1 MVMNRQQGPDR
12 ADLGRRQ
19 LFFGAAI
26 VAGGA
31 VVAGCTSNEP
41 QDVGGDN
48 RAAEAP
54 RPATEEK
61 PGRPVTIGFSAPAAD
76 HGWIAAITANA
87 ENQAKAYSEV
97 TLEKVEATN
106 DIAKQIAA
114 VETLI
119 NKKVDALVILPNDGK
134 QLTAVAQKATDAGI
148 PVINLD
154 RIFDTPLSYRCWIGG
169 DNYGMGVAA
178 ANFIAERL
186 KSEGKSNP
194 VIAEIAGID
203 SLPLTQERSQG
214 FKDALAKA
222 GLEVKN
228 RVAANFTVPGGQRAA
243 SNLLQAAPKIDAL
256 WNHDDDQGIG
266 VLAAIDQAKRD
277 EFFMVGGAGSSDMM
291 ERIKADDSVI
301 KCTVTYNPSMA
312 SSAVSLARLVAQG
325 RGMSDL
331 VENEIPKMITLAS
344 ATITKENVDDYLDL
358 GFRS

>member
-1 MVMNRQQGPDR
+1 MNRQQGPDR

-19 LFFGAAI
+19 LFLGAAV

-41 QDVGGDN
+41 QDVGTDN
-48 RAAEAP
+48 RAESAP
-54 RPATEEK
+54 KPAADE
-61 PGRPVTIGFSAPAAD
+61 PGKPVTIGFSAPAAD

-87 ENQAKAYSEV
+87 DSQAKSYSEV

-178 ANFIAERL
+178 ANFIVERL
-186 KSEGKSNP
+186 EADGTSNP

-228 RVAANFTVPGGQRAA
+228 RVAADFTVPGGQRVT
-243 SNLLQAAPKIDAL
+243 SNLLQAAPKIDAI

-266 VLAAIDQAKRD
+266 VLAAIDQANRD
-277 EFFMVGGAGSSDMM
+277 EFFMVGGAGSTDMM
-291 ERIKADDSVI
+291 ERIKADDTVV

-325 RGMSDL
+325 KGMSDL

-344 ATITKENVDDYLDL
+344 ATITKENVDDYLEL

>member
-1 MVMNRQQGPDR
+1 MTRQHDAEG
-12 ADLGRRQ
+12 ANLGRRQ
-19 LFFGAAI
+19 LFFGAAV

-41 QDVGGDN
+41 QDVGSDN
-48 RAAEAP
+48 RAVEAP
-54 RPATEEK
+54 KPADE
-61 PGRPVTIGFSAPAAD
+61 PGKPVTIGFSAPAAD

-87 ENQAKAYSEV
+87 DSQAKTYSDV

-119 NKKVDALVILPNDGK
+119 NKDVDALVILPNDGK

-186 KSEGKSNP
+186 ESEGVNNP

-203 SLPLTQERSQG
+203 SLPLTQERTQG
-214 FKDALAKA
+214 FNDALAKA

-228 RVAANFTVPGGQRAA
+228 RVAADFTVPGGQKAA
-243 SNLLQAAPKIDAL
+243 SNLLQAAPRIDAL

-266 VLAAIDQAKRD
+266 VLAAIDQASRD
-277 EFFMVGGAGSSDMM
+277 EFFMVGGAGSRDMM
-291 ERIKADDSVI
+291 DRIKADDTVI

-325 RGMSDL
+325 KGMSDL

-344 ATITKENVDDYLDL
+344 ATITKDNVDDYLEL